1 MTGLGALFLMAATSG
16 DQGEMTTSTPKPRSN
31 TGTIFKMCQGDCM
44 EQTPHE
50 LKAGYS
56 QCVICGNKIY
66 AKPVESTDQ
75 NDSTG

>member
-1 MTGLGALFLMAATSG
+1 MTGLAALFLMAAASG
-16 DQGEMTTSTPKPRSN
+16 DQDETKTSMPTPRTS

-66 AKPVESTDQ
+66 AKPAETKGQ
-75 NDSTG
+75 NSHTG